1 MEQTINQYPLLE
13 IDLKKL
19 RNNIEQVVNRC
30 GEAGIEVAGV
40 IKGFNGIPQVAEQ
53 FKLGGCRYIASS
65 RLEQIEDAKNYGIEG
80 PFMLIRIA
88 MPSEL
93 ERLVS
98 LADYSLQSE
107 VSVID
112 ALNEECIRQNKK
124 HHVILMADLGDLR
137 EGFWDKEEL
146 AKTALHIEKDLKN
159 IHLLGVGTNLGCY
172 GSIKPTPE
180 KMNEL
185 VEVAEKIEE
194 TIGRQLEVISGGAT
208 SSFTMVHDKTMPSRI
223 NHLRIGEGI
232 ILAYDLQKDWGYDMS
247 YLNMDAFTLKAQI
260 IEVKDKPTYPVG
272 EIFIDAFGNVCEY
285 EDRGIRRRAL
295 LGLGKLDACDL
306 SKLLPR
312 TKNIE
317 ILGGSSDHTILDIE
331 DNKDH
336 LQVGDVVEFDVC
348 YTTMLFLTN
357 SKNVTVQCI

>member
-1 MEQTINQYPLLE
+1 MEHTTNQYPLLE

-30 GEAGIEVAGV
+30 SKVGIEVAGV
-40 IKGFNGIPQVAEQ
+40 IKGFNGIPQVSEQ

-80 PFMLIRIA
+80 PFMLIRIP
-88 MPSEL
+88 MPTEIP
-93 ERLVS
+93 RLVS
-98 LADYSLQSE
+98 LAEYSLQSE
-107 VSVID
+107 ISVID

-124 HHVILMADLGDLR
+124 HSIILMADMGDLR
-137 EGFWDKEEL
+137 EGFWDKDEM
-146 AKTALHIEKDLKN
+146 AKAALHIEKDLEN
-159 IHLLGVGTNLGCY
+159 VHLLGIGTNLGCY

-185 VEVAEKIEE
+185 IEVAEKIED

-208 SSFTMVHDKTMPSRI
+208 SSFTMVHDGTMPKRI

-306 SKLLPR
+306 TKLLPR
-312 TKNIE
+312 TENIE
-317 ILGGSSDHTILDIE
+317 ILGGSSDHTIIDVE
-331 DNKDH
+331 DNTDN
-336 LQVGDVVEFDVC
+336 LQVGDILEFDIC

-357 SKNVTVQCI
+357 SKNVNTQCI